1 MNKLETLIKISES
14 LRDSRNQDF
23 WIQEKTEEATKS
35 QIILN
40 KLQGGKEHPYT
51 QEEIVKAFIWWK
63 GFADKQCKHLWA
75 MMGDKMDL
83 VDTMIRQEL
92 DALQIEKERDER
104 ISNRILLGWGALM
117 ILALI
122 LLIVF
127 L

>member
-1 MNKLETLIKISES
+1 MNKLETLIKISEI
-14 LRDSRNQDF
+14 LRDSRNRDF
-23 WIQEKTEEATKS
+23 WIQEKTEEATKA

-75 MMGDKMDL
+75 MMSANMDL
-83 VDTMIRQEL
+83 VDGMIREEM
-92 DALQIEKERDER
+92 DANWAERQRMER
-104 ISNRILLGWGALM
+104 VGSIITWAFIIVMALVVISTI
-117 ILALI
+117 I
-122 LLIVF
+122 F